1 MMMEISKRAEEN
13 AQEMVGISNRINN
26 LSLSLSLVI
35 RALKEMDNDSLKG
48 TGKAL
53 GSYNT
58 ELCACRKRINAAGIT
73 LAAISRIY
81 WNTEAEIKGYSCL
94 QKR

>member
-1 MMMEISKRAEEN
+1 MMEISKRAEEN

-53 GSYNT
+53 DSYNT